1 MNTMRKSERIM
12 TPKHRPVII
21 GVAGG
26 SGSGKTTVC
35 NKIYE
40 YFVGKSVKMIEH
52 DSYYRDQSE
61 LSFEE
66 RLKTNY
72 DHPFAFDTDLLVEHL
87 TKLQNNESID
97 VPVYD
102 YSNHTRS
109 DKTIRIES
117 QDVIIVEGILILED
131 KRLRDLMDIKLYV
144 DTDEDLRII
153 RRIQR
158 DMEERGRSLDSVIK
172 QYMEIVREMHDQF
185 VEPSKKF
192 ADIIIPEGGHNIVA
206 IDLVITKIRMILQE
220 RNKA

>member
-1 MNTMRKSERIM
+1 MRKSERIM

-144 DTDEDLRII
+144 DTDADLRII

-172 QYMEIVREMHDQF
+172 QYMQVVREMHDQF

>member
-1 MNTMRKSERIM
+1 M
-12 TPKHRPVII
+12 TPKNRPVII

-35 NKIYE
+35 NKINE

-52 DSYYRDQSE
+52 DSYYRDQSDI
-61 LSFEE
+61 SFEE

-72 DHPFAFDTDLLVEHL
+72 DHPFAFDTALLVEHL

-102 YSNHTRS
+102 YASHTRS
-109 DKTIRIES
+109 DETIRIEP

-144 DTDEDLRII
+144 DTDNDLRII

-158 DMEERGRSLDSVIK
+158 DMNERGRSLESVIK
-172 QYMEIVREMHDQF
+172 QYLDVVRKMHEQF

-206 IDLVITKIRMILQE
+206 IDLVITKIRMILHE
-220 RNKA
+220 RSQNNKI